1 MAPQG
6 RAPQQIQPFAGQR
19 RPQGAAPVRWDP
31 NVPFDP
37 YEYARM
43 QFASNPQKYGPMVR
57 PMPVPP
63 PEAMRA
69 PQAGQM
75 TERVASP
82 RLQELLGANQAAT
95 DFSIVRRGP
104 YG

>member
-1 MAPQG
+1 
-6 RAPQQIQPFAGQR
+6 
-19 RPQGAAPVRWDP
+19 
-31 NVPFDP
+31 
-37 YEYARM
+37 M

-57 PMPVPP
+57 PMPMPP